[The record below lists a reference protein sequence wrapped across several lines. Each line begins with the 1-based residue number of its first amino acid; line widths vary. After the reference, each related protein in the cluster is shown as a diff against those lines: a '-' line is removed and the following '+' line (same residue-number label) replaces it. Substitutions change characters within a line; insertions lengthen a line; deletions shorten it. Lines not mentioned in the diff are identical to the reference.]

1 MAKETKPTT
10 TLASKVWKMAD
21 VLSSA
26 GIAFTDYITQLTYII
41 FYFLKLMMKKH
52 KLLAM
57 IAPYPKAQGGK
68 TY

>member
-26 GIAFTDYITQLTYII
+26 GIAFTDYITQLTYIL
-41 FYFLKLMMKKH
+41 FLKMDDEKH

-57 IAPYPKAQGGK
+57 IVPYPKAQGGK

>member
-26 GIAFTDYITQLTYII
+26 GIAFTDYITQLTYIL
-41 FYFLKLMMKKH
+41 FLKMDDEKTETFGDDSAL
-52 KLLAM
+52 
-57 IAPYPKAQGGK
+57 PQGAR
-68 TY
+68 

>member
-26 GIAFTDYITQLTYII
+26 GIAFKIGRA
-41 FYFLKLMMKKH
+41 H
-52 KLLAM
+52 V
-57 IAPYPKAQGGK
+57 
-68 TY
+68 